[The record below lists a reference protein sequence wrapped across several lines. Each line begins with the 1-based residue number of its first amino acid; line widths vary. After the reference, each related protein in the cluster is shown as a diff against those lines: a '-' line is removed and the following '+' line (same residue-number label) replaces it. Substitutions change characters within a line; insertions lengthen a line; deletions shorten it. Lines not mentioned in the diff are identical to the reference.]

1 MGALSRARVQ
11 GGVVAR
17 AVVKAVVKRAVKVGV
32 MCVVK
37 RVVRA
42 VVKCAAK
49 VVVKCVEKR
58 VAKVVEKRAA
68 KAVVKAAEMCAA
80 KAVARRAG
88 RSAAR
93 FAATPEVI
101 GLSGRLVRTAGKRV
115 AMPAGEMPGL
125 AMPGVAMP
133 GVAMRA
139 VEMTGVGM
147 TGWAAVV
154 VVVVVVVAVV
164 VAAIAGREVRVDTV
178 EAGHRRRH
186 RRHNNL
192 RNHRRRLEGEGITG
206 SPRVGTVGRSVV
218 LVAMRVPAVG
228 GSLLR
233 RVSPR
238 LAIHGVDRTRIRA
251 MSTTSSHRVSS
262 RREFMASA
270 VLLAGAAAVVP
281 AFGAPPPPPR
291 LRKAI
296 MWGTVGVKG
305 SVLEKMRA
313 VKEAGFEGVEPGGGM
328 DQDEVVRALEATGLE
343 AASVCCHTH
352 WQMPLSDPN
361 PATRAIGL
369 GGLQQSLRDAKR
381 YGAGSVL
388 LVPAVVNERV
398 GYAEAW
404 DRSIVEI
411 RKAVPLAEE
420 LGVTISIENVWNNFL
435 LSPLEAGRYVDEF
448 RSPRVG
454 WHFDIGNVIHYGWP
468 EQWIRVL
475 GKRIQRLHLKEY
487 SREKSDKE
495 GKWAGFNVEFLKG
508 SNNWHEIMKA
518 LGEIGYSGWAIAEQG
533 GGGSAEGLRKLSDDI
548 TAIFA
553 S

>member
-125 AMPGVAMP
+125 AMPA
-133 GVAMRA
+133 VAMRA
-139 VEMTGVGM
+139 VAMPGVGM

>member
-1 MGALSRARVQ
+1 M
-11 GGVVAR
+11 
-17 AVVKAVVKRAVKVGV
+17 
-32 MCVVK
+32 
-37 RVVRA
+37 
-42 VVKCAAK
+42 
-49 VVVKCVEKR
+49 
-58 VAKVVEKRAA
+58 EKRAA

-125 AMPGVAMP
+125 AMPGVAMPGVAMP

-206 SPRVGTVGRSVV
+206 SPWVGTVGRSVV

-281 AFGAPPPPPR
+281 VFGAPPPPR